1 MSQDEDICYE
11 ERDGI
16 AIVTLNRPAKKN
28 ALTDQMV
35 GGVANSVGREN
46 TMKRSPYCLG
56 VTINMKKLP

>member
-35 GGVANSVGREN
+35 GGVANSVDAATANPDVAPLFCAGLA
-46 TMKRSPYCLG
+46 TH
-56 VTINMKKLP
+56 